1 MFYHIE
7 GTVSDILPNLAVVDC
22 GGVGYAINTTANSL
36 SQISLGKTAKFYTF
50 DYIKEDCFDLY
61 GFTTKQEKHSFEL
74 LISISGVGPKAAISI
89 LSCTTPEMFAMA
101 VMSDDVKVLTAAPG
115 IGKKIAQRVILELKD
130 KISKETDLS
139 TVTFTPAAAAVPA
152 GPSDELTNAIKG
164 LSVLGYGSDEIN
176 QALRGQD
183 LTDKSAEDI
192 IKLVLKQMVK

>member
-1 MFYHIE
+1 MFHHIE

-152 GPSDELTNAIKG
+152 GSSDELTNAIKG

>member
-130 KISKETDLS
+130 KISKETPLHLLRPLQQYR
-139 TVTFTPAAAAVPA
+139 PAQAMSSPMRSKVFPYLDTAAMRSIRHCV
-152 GPSDELTNAIKG
+152 DRI
-164 LSVLGYGSDEIN
+164 
-176 QALRGQD
+176 
-183 LTDKSAEDI
+183 
-192 IKLVLKQMVK
+192 

>member
-61 GFTTKQEKHSFEL
+61 GFITKQEKHSFEL

-152 GPSDELTNAIKG
+152 GSSDELTNAIKG

-183 LTDKSAEDI
+183 LTDKNAEDI

>member
-74 LISISGVGPKAAISI
+74 LIAISGVGPKAAISI

-152 GPSDELTNAIKG
+152 GSSDELTNAIKG

>member
-152 GPSDELTNAIKG
+152 GSNDELTNAIKG

>member
-22 GGVGYAINTTANSL
+22 GGIGYAINTTANSL

-152 GPSDELTNAIKG
+152 GSSDELTNAIKG

>member
-1 MFYHIE
+1 M
-7 GTVSDILPNLAVVDC
+7 
-22 GGVGYAINTTANSL
+22 
-36 SQISLGKTAKFYTF
+36 
-50 DYIKEDCFDLY
+50 
-61 GFTTKQEKHSFEL
+61 
-74 LISISGVGPKAAISI
+74 
-89 LSCTTPEMFAMA
+89 
-101 VMSDDVKVLTAAPG
+101 DVKVLTAAPG

-152 GPSDELTNAIKG
+152 GSSDELTNAIKG

>member
-89 LSCTTPEMFAMA
+89 LSCTTPELFAMA

-152 GPSDELTNAIKG
+152 GSSDELTNAIKG

>member
-7 GTVSDILPNLAVVDC
+7 GTVSEILPNLAVVDC

-36 SQISLGKTAKFYTF
+36 SQVSLGKTAKFYTF

-130 KISKETDLS
+130 VYKKAH
-139 TVTFTPAAAAVPA
+139 PRA
-152 GPSDELTNAIKG
+152 
-164 LSVLGYGSDEIN
+164 
-176 QALRGQD
+176 
-183 LTDKSAEDI
+183 
-192 IKLVLKQMVK
+192 

>member
-152 GPSDELTNAIKG
+152 GSSDELTNAIKG
-164 LSVLGYGSDEIN
+164 LTVLGYRSDEIN

>member
-101 VMSDDVKVLTAAPG
+101 VMSDDFKVLTAAPG

-152 GPSDELTNAIKG
+152 GSSDELTNAIKG

>member
-61 GFTTKQEKHSFEL
+61 GFTTKQEKHAFEL
-74 LISISGVGPKAAISI
+74 LIAISGVGPKAAISI

-152 GPSDELTNAIKG
+152 GSSDELTNAIKG

>member
-101 VMSDDVKVLTAAPG
+101 VMSDDVKVLTVAPG

-152 GPSDELTNAIKG
+152 GSSDELTNAIKG

>member
-1 MFYHIE
+1 
-7 GTVSDILPNLAVVDC
+7 
-22 GGVGYAINTTANSL
+22 
-36 SQISLGKTAKFYTF
+36 
-50 DYIKEDCFDLY
+50 
-61 GFTTKQEKHSFEL
+61 
-74 LISISGVGPKAAISI
+74 
-89 LSCTTPEMFAMA
+89 MA

-152 GPSDELTNAIKG
+152 GSSDELTNAIKG

>member
-74 LISISGVGPKAAISI
+74 MISISGVGPKAAISI

-152 GPSDELTNAIKG
+152 GSSDELTNAIKG

>member
-89 LSCTTPEMFAMA
+89 LSSTTPEMFAMA

-152 GPSDELTNAIKG
+152 GSSDELTNAIKG

>member
-7 GTVSDILPNLAVVDC
+7 GTVSEILPNLAVVDC

-139 TVTFTPAAAAVPA
+139 SVTFTPTAATLA
-152 GPSDELTNAIKG
+152 GSSDELNNAIKG

-176 QALRGQD
+176 QALRGQEF
-183 LTDKSAEDI
+183 TDKSAEDI

>member
-152 GPSDELTNAIKG
+152 GSSDELTNAIKG

-183 LTDKSAEDI
+183 LTDMSAEDI

>member
-152 GPSDELTNAIKG
+152 GSSDELTNAIKG

>member
-139 TVTFTPAAAAVPA
+139 TVTFTPAAAAVPT
-152 GPSDELTNAIKG
+152 GSSDELTNAIKG